1 MQQNVNTSRY
11 DRVLIVVV
19 LRNNAPIMDWNFPR
33 PGSSTLGQVERFSW
47 TDPLFLTHLCHVD
60 LKTPLF
66 LTHLTHVDLETR
78 FYLFHLTHL
87 CQLNVNV
94 IPTVVI
100 PFLEKS
106 FSFDFFFKIP

>member
-1 MQQNVNTSRY
+1 MHGGSGRRRLVATCVARQIGTDNLPPNGWK
-11 DRVLIVVV
+11 
-19 LRNNAPIMDWNFPR
+19 NPR

-47 TDPLFLTHLCHVD
+47 TDPLFLTHFFHVD

-87 CQLNVNV
+87 FQLD
-94 IPTVVI
+94 PT
-100 PFLEKS
+100 
-106 FSFDFFFKIP
+106 